1 MMESTAISNLCE
13 ACESRPV
20 VVAEACDDEDQP
32 YRLCEGCQHRLV
44 HRSLRPME
52 WYRLALRHC
61 PHNFSLHDDFYLDD
75 GTADQP
81 KEDVVDAHLL
91 PAPSLADKAGSLKD
105 LWEFTLTRYAL
116 REELLEA
123 WRKFPASDMLEWLT
137 TAYDSREDCHCRSTV
152 LELAEKC
159 LGLAGADLVRRAW
172 LDYPDKMHFAGLA
185 NASVACLPE
194 EDGFER
200 CFAVF
205 DALPLEEQRSR
216 MMYMRK
222 FRNPQML
229 DWIETHIQSPVTDV
243 FRAGGLLQIARPLQR
258 A

>member
-1 MMESTAISNLCE
+1 
-13 ACESRPV
+13 
-20 VVAEACDDEDQP
+20 
-32 YRLCEGCQHRLV
+32 
-44 HRSLRPME
+44 ME

-81 KEDVVDAHLL
+81 KKDVVDAHLF

-116 REELLEA
+116 RAELFEA

-137 TAYDSREDCHCRSTV
+137 TAYESREDCHCRSTV
-152 LELAEKC
+152 LELVEKC

-172 LDYPDKMHFAGLA
+172 LDYPEKIHFAGLA
-185 NASVACLPE
+185 NASIACLHHE
-194 EDGFER
+194 EGFER

-205 DALPLEEQRSR
+205 DALSTQGATP
-216 MMYMRK
+216 
-222 FRNPQML
+222 
-229 DWIETHIQSPVTDV
+229 THDVHAEIQKSED
-243 FRAGGLLQIARPLQR
+243 A
-258 A
+258 